1 MSRPL
6 ILYERLVVAAGDVG
20 NTNNPNFQIRPPD
33 KLKVDW
39 FWFDT
44 LVPPYQN
51 WNNWRIKI
59 KRLSRRQFNNRRL
72 AIPAWHNVPRE
83 FSPWAWQWLLREPYR
98 VGPHESFFVTI
109 VNPTTEELNF
119 TVSFHCVGVETGD
132 NRVLTAE
139 VSIAAASP
147 GAPNFLNQVRQ
158 QFGDRDTANDG
169 TEPLFL
175 RKISIEPVIDTPG
188 LINPR
193 EVLMQI
199 KPSEDVAWSDEPLPM
214 LAYFPDV
221 GPYGHFFKPN
231 GELILEMQDGIEF
244 EVENAGTPNTP
255 NYIHIAMAGHILT
268 QAETVSGD
276 ES

>member
-6 ILYERLVVAAGDVG
+6 ILYERLVVPAGSVG
-20 NTNNPNFQIRPPD
+20 YTQNPNFQIRPPD
-33 KLKVDW
+33 KYKVDW
-39 FWFDT
+39 MWFDT
-44 LVPPYQN
+44 LVPPFQN
-51 WNNWRIKI
+51 WNNWLLKI
-59 KRLSRRQFNNRRL
+59 RRLSRRQFNNRRI
-72 AIPAWHNVPRE
+72 AIPAWHNIPRE

-98 VGPHESFFVTI
+98 VGPHESFAITI
-109 VNPTTEELNF
+109 VNPTTVELEF
-119 TVSFHCVGVETGD
+119 TISFHCVGVESGD
-132 NRVLTAE
+132 NRILTAA
-139 VSIAAASP
+139 VNIAAANP
-147 GAPNFLNQVRQ
+147 AAGVPAVRQ

-169 TEPLFL
+169 IEPLLL
-175 RKISIEPVIDTPG
+175 RKVSIEPVIQRPG

-199 KPSEDVAWSDEPLPM
+199 KPSEDIAWSDDPIPM

-231 GELILEMQDGIEF
+231 GEIIMEMMDGLEF
-244 EVENAGTPNTP
+244 EVENAGTPQTP
-255 NYIHIAMAGHILT
+255 DYIHIAVAGHILT